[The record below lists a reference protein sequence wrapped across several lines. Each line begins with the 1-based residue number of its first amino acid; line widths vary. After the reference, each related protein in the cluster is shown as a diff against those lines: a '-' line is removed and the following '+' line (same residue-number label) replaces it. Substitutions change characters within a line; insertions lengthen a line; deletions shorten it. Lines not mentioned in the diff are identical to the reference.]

1 MKIKIEIKNLSVW
14 FNKRQVIY
22 DVNLK
27 VPAQAITAVIGPS
40 GCGKST
46 LLRAINR
53 LHDLIPEAKVKGEV
67 LLDGKDVYK
76 EDPLVVR
83 RKIGMVFQ
91 KPVPFPSMSIFEN
104 VAIGV
109 KLNDLAKKE
118 KLEKIV
124 ERSLRMAALWEEV
137 KDILD
142 FPATSLSVGQQQRL
156 TIARTLA
163 LEPEVLLMDEPTS
176 ALDPVSMKKIEELIV
191 NLKNDYTIVMVTH
204 DMRQAARIS
213 DFTAFMYEGK
223 IIEFN
228 ETSELFRNPK
238 EEITEKYITGRIS

>member
-1 MKIKIEIKNLSVW
+1 
-14 FNKRQVIY
+14 
-22 DVNLK
+22 
-27 VPAQAITAVIGPS
+27 
-40 GCGKST
+40 
-46 LLRAINR
+46 
-53 LHDLIPEAKVKGEV
+53 
-67 LLDGKDVYK
+67 
-76 EDPLVVR
+76 
-83 RKIGMVFQ
+83 
-91 KPVPFPSMSIFEN
+91 MSIFEN

-118 KLEKIV
+118 RLEKIV

-137 KDILD
+137 KEILD
-142 FPATSLSVGQQQRL
+142 YPATSLSVGQQQRL

-191 NLKNDYTIVMVTH
+191 NLKNDYTIIVVTH

>member
-1 MKIKIEIKNLSVW
+1 MKTKIEIRNLNVW

-27 VPAQAITAVIGPS
+27 VPEQAITAVIGPS

-118 KLEKIV
+118 RLEKIV

-137 KDILD
+137 KDILES
-142 FPATSLSVGQQQRL
+142 PATSLSVGQQQRL

-191 NLKNDYTIVMVTH
+191 NLKNDYTIVIVTH

-213 DFTAFMYEGK
+213 DYTAFMYEGK

>member
-1 MKIKIEIKNLSVW
+1 MKTKIEIRNLNVW

-27 VPAQAITAVIGPS
+27 VPEQAITAVIGPS

-118 KLEKIV
+118 RLEKIV

-137 KDILD
+137 KDILES
-142 FPATSLSVGQQQRL
+142 PATSLSVGQQQRL

-191 NLKNDYTIVMVTH
+191 NLKNDYTIVVVTH

>member
-1 MKIKIEIKNLSVW
+1 MKTKIEIRNLNVW

-27 VPAQAITAVIGPS
+27 VPEQAITAVIGPS

-67 LLDGKDVYK
+67 LLDGKDIYK

-118 KLEKIV
+118 RLEKIV

-137 KDILD
+137 KDILES
-142 FPATSLSVGQQQRL
+142 PATSLSVGQQQRL

-191 NLKNDYTIVMVTH
+191 NLKNDYTIVVVTH

>member
-1 MKIKIEIKNLSVW
+1 MKTKIEIRNLNVW

-27 VPAQAITAVIGPS
+27 VPEQAITAVIGPS

-118 KLEKIV
+118 RLEKIV

-137 KDILD
+137 KDILES
-142 FPATSLSVGQQQRL
+142 PATSLSVGQQQRL

-191 NLKNDYTIVMVTH
+191 NLKNDYTIVVVTH

-213 DFTAFMYEGK
+213 DFTAFLYEGK

>member
-1 MKIKIEIKNLSVW
+1 MKTKIEIRNLNVW
-14 FNKRQVIY
+14 FSKRQVLY
-22 DVNLK
+22 NVNLK
-27 VPAQAITAVIGPS
+27 IPEQAITAVIGPS

-53 LHDLIPEAKVKGEV
+53 LHDLIPEAKVKGEI

-76 EDPLVVR
+76 DDPLVVR

-109 KLNDLAKKE
+109 KLNGLAKKE

-124 ERSLRMAALWEEV
+124 ERSLRMAALWDEV

-142 FPATSLSVGQQQRL
+142 YPATSLSVGQQQRL

-191 NLKNDYTIVMVTH
+191 NLKNDYTIVIVTH
-204 DMRQAARIS
+204 DMKQAARIS

-238 EEITEKYITGRIS
+238 EEVTEKYITGRIS

>member
-1 MKIKIEIKNLSVW
+1 MKTKIEIRNLNVW
-14 FNKRQVIY
+14 FSKRQVIY

-27 VPAQAITAVIGPS
+27 IPEQAITAVIGPS

-76 EDPLVVR
+76 DDPLAVR

-124 ERSLRMAALWEEV
+124 ERSLRMAALWDEV

-142 FPATSLSVGQQQRL
+142 SPGTSLSVGQQQRL

-191 NLKNDYTIVMVTH
+191 NLKNDYTIVIVTH

-213 DFTAFMYEGK
+213 DFTAFMYDGK

>member
-1 MKIKIEIKNLSVW
+1 MKTKIEIRNLNVW

-27 VPAQAITAVIGPS
+27 VPEQAITAVIGPS

-118 KLEKIV
+118 RLEKIV

-137 KDILD
+137 KDILES
-142 FPATSLSVGQQQRL
+142 PATSLSVGQQQRL

-191 NLKNDYTIVMVTH
+191 NLKNDYTIVIVTH